1 MKRIISLVLVGFM
14 SLTACTVKDQPPAET
29 GNNEETP
36 QEEPSGTPE
45 IVSGENTEVI
55 LDFEE
60 RLITADDPL
69 VIKPM
74 LEEIMKTESKE
85 TSDEVLSAYLRFL
98 RTYQFMGMKPFF
110 NEFQKLQPFF
120 DKGTQK
126 LSSESI
132 TDSSLKDMFSRFESM
147 GYKFIQ
153 VEGSVEPIINYHF
166 VENYT
171 AYLSSE
177 MIDYGNFKSL
187 ESDQVWASDGGIV
200 ISIEELGNRIASA
213 ETFLK
218 TYPDSK
224 QKEIVV
230 QDLKNYLHGYFGG
243 MDNTPVVTTEG
254 FSESFFNAYE
264 SYLKIHPETATAKVL
279 QTYYDEL
286 KADNFAAPY
295 DENDPASTLRFRE
308 RIDVLTIKVTKVFG
322 NVVSDDHY
330 VKTSENLNLRNAPEL
345 TGEILYVIP
354 KGSIVRA
361 SMIWKDWVRIE
372 TAGWSGY
379 AKMDYLTPIILN
391 PEKHRMTSLNLNLR
405 QEPNPDSSIL
415 MVIPAQT
422 IVEVE
427 STLNDWGKIS
437 YAGKTGYVSMSYLIN
452 P

>member
-1 MKRIISLVLVGFM
+1 MKKIISLVLVGFI
-14 SLTACTVKDQPPAET
+14 SFTACTVKDQPPVET
-29 GNNEETP
+29 GNGEETP

-45 IVSGENTEVI
+45 VVSGENKELI

-60 RLITADDPL
+60 RLKTADDPMA
-69 VIKPM
+69 IKPM

-85 TSDEVLSAYLRFL
+85 TSDVVLSAYLRFL
-98 RTYQFMGMKPFF
+98 RMYQFMGMTPYF

-126 LSSESI
+126 LSLESI
-132 TDSSLKDMFSRFESM
+132 TDSSLKTLFSRFESM
-147 GYKFIQ
+147 GYKFVQ
-153 VEGSVEPIINYHF
+153 LEGSVEPIINYHF
-166 VENYT
+166 AENYT
-171 AYLSSE
+171 TYLSTE
-177 MIDYGNFKSL
+177 MINYGKFKSL
-187 ESDQVWASDGGIV
+187 DSDQVWASDGGIV
-200 ISIEELGNRIASA
+200 ISIEELGDRIASA

-224 QKEIVV
+224 QKENVV

-243 MDNTPVVTTEG
+243 LINTPIVTTDG
-254 FSESFFNAYE
+254 YSESFINAYE

-286 KADNFAAPY
+286 KASNFAAPY

-308 RIDVLTIKVTKVFG
+308 RIDVMTNKVIKGFG
-322 NVVSDDHY
+322 SVVSDAHY

-345 TGEILYVIP
+345 TGEIVYVIP
-354 KGSIVRA
+354 KGSVVRA
-361 SMIWKDWVRIE
+361 SMSWKDWVRIE
-372 TAGWSGY
+372 AAGWSGY
-379 AKMDYLTPIILN
+379 AKMDYLTPIVLN

-405 QEPNPDSSIL
+405 QEPNPDSPIL

-422 IVEVE
+422 IIEVE
-427 STLNDWGKIS
+427 SILNDWGKTS
-437 YAGKTGYVSMSYLIN
+437 YAGKTGYVSVTYLVN